1 MRIKTQIT
9 CKIQPFTFGV
19 KVLQDLPTLSPL
31 PPVTFPPTA
40 APLPGL
46 NLPPL
51 GAQALSGGRE
61 LTVVVKWWFLWEKW
75 WMVFVLNSNMKV
87 CFKLVTKKYSCIC
100 CISKKQDDF
109 ELDGLGR

>member
-1 MRIKTQIT
+1 MIFEPSKPLHGIWGTYAHKNQIT
-9 CKIQPFTFGV
+9 MQKPAVHLRC

-51 GAQALSGGRE
+51 GAQALRVRE
-61 LTVVVKWWFLWEKW
+61 
-75 WMVFVLNSNMKV
+75 S
-87 CFKLVTKKYSCIC
+87 
-100 CISKKQDDF
+100 
-109 ELDGLGR
+109 

>member
-1 MRIKTQIT
+1 MQKPALHLR
-9 CKIQPFTFGV
+9 C

-51 GAQALSGGRE
+51 GAQALTGGRE
-61 LTVVVKWWFLWEKW
+61 LTVVSNGGFFMGKMVDGFRVKQ
-75 WMVFVLNSNMKV
+75 
-87 CFKLVTKKYSCIC
+87 
-100 CISKKQDDF
+100 QDESLF
-109 ELDGLGR
+109 QVGY